1 MTYNPSM
8 FQSIKNALANNQ
20 TSESSTRFKNILK
33 FEAGN
38 TYVLRLLPNI
48 KDLSKTFFHFYQH
61 GWKSYSTGNYIST
74 LSLQTIG
81 KPDPI
86 SKERYRMTNS
96 GTPEEREKAKNVR
109 WQEQWYVNVYIVDD
123 PVNPENNGTV
133 KVFRYG
139 KKLDRLIKSAIEGD
153 DADEFGP
160 RVFDLSSAGVNL
172 KLKVEK
178 QGDFISYD
186 SSRFTSPND
195 LHLSEEDQEKIYDSV
210 HDLTAINQIKT
221 EAEIIE
227 LWNTH
232 FLCISTEKESPSE
245 KTEAPKATVSKAEE
259 TADSEPEMSPEQL
272 QSLLKTFQVT

>member
-1 MTYNPSM
+1 M
-8 FQSIKNALANNQ
+8 FQSIKDALSKNETTEA
-20 TSESSTRFKNILK
+20 SARYKNILK

-48 KDLSKTFFHFYQH
+48 KDLSKTFFHYYQH
-61 GWKSYSTGNYIST
+61 GWKSFSTGNYIST
-74 LSLQTIG
+74 LSLQTVG

-86 SKERYRMTNS
+86 SKERYRLTNS
-96 GTPEEREKAKNVR
+96 GTPEEREKVKNVR
-109 WQEQWYVNVYIVDD
+109 WQEQWFVNVYVVDD

-160 RVFDLSSAGVNL
+160 RVFDLSPAGVNL

-195 LHLSEEDQEKIYDSV
+195 LQLTEEEQEKIYDSV
-210 HDLTAINQIKT
+210 HDLTTINPVKT
-221 EAEIIE
+221 EAEITE

-232 FLCISTEKESPSE
+232 FLCISTEKPSQPVIVE
-245 KTEAPKATVSKAEE
+245 TPKVSTPKAEE
-259 TADSEPEMSPEQL
+259 PTDSEPEMSPEQL